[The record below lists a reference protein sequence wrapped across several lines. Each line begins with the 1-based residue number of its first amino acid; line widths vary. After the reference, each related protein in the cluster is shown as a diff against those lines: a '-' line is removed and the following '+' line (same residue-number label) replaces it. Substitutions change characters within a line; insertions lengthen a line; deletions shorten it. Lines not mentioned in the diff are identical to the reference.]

1 MVQADELNF
10 DFLTEL
16 VAGVI
21 DDNHGAIAQIGD
33 ALMRITASSNN
44 FDFSAFAGEILIAEG
59 QSEGIKVESVDMLGS
74 SDLRKIVI
82 IGQDETV
89 ISLREFH
96 KTIIYRGA
104 VKLVAQ
110 NRRVEKDNALK
121 LTNGIETGTSAKT
134 LFGIFAI
141 GKELKLVCDAARNHD
156 IVTDKTGFGNLN
168 QTRVHK
174 RGGVD
179 IDFTLLVSGDERAF
193 ATFERQDRGFP

>member
-1 MVQADELNF
+1 
-10 DFLTEL
+10 
-16 VAGVI
+16 
-21 DDNHGAIAQIGD
+21 
-33 ALMRITASSNN
+33 MRIAASGNN
-44 FDFSAFAGEILIAEG
+44 FNFSTFAREILIAKG

-74 SDLRKIVI
+74 SDFRKIIV

-96 KTIIYRGA
+96 KAIIYRGA

-121 LTNGIETGTSAKT
+121 LTNSIETGTSAKA

-141 GKELKLVCDAARNHD
+141 GEELKLVRNTTRNHD

-168 QTRVHK
+168 QTWVHK

-179 IDFTLLVSGDERAF
+179 IDFTFLVSGNERAF
-193 ATFERQDRGFP
+193 ATFERQD

>member
-1 MVQADELNF
+1 MVQANELNF

-44 FDFSAFAGEILIAEG
+44 FDFSTFAGEILIAEG
-59 QSEGIKVESVDMLGS
+59 QSEGIEIKSVDMLGS
-74 SDLRKIVI
+74 SDLGKIIV

-96 KTIIYRGA
+96 KTIIYRSA

-110 NRRVEKDNALK
+110 NRRVEEDNALK
-121 LTNGIETGTSAKT
+121 LTNGIEAGTSAET

-141 GKELKLVCDAARNHD
+141 GEELEFVRDTARNHD
-156 IVTDKTGFGNLN
+156 VVTNKTGFGNLN

-174 RGGVD
+174 RGGID